1 MIALLILYLLLCLAA
16 AFLGRGTR
24 CGSFGTFLLS
34 LLFTPFVT
42 ILFLFAFRRPPV
54 TP

>member
-1 MIALLILYLLLCLAA
+1 MVALLILYLFLCLVAA
-16 AFLGRGTR
+16 LLGHGTR

-34 LLFTPFVT
+34 LLFSPAVT
-42 ILFLFAFRRPPV
+42 ILFLFAFRRPA